1 MRGLKWIGAWS
12 EQHLKDEIDLSS
24 CLNLSDVKYVIDNY
38 IYFYNNHRFQWNRKK
53 MTPVNYRN
61 HLSQIL

>member
-1 MRGLKWIGAWS
+1 MQSMLLIIIFIS
-12 EQHLKDEIDLSS
+12 IITIDF
-24 CLNLSDVKYVIDNY
+24 NGTE
-38 IYFYNNHRFQWNRKK
+38 KK